1 MSNEVQ
7 NRKKNKKKDI
17 DIFKIKDIYKYDV
30 EDEIKTKLNKIID
43 KHKEDNN
50 KKTLSEIIKEN
61 NELTKNEKLE
71 LKNI

>member
-30 EDEIKTKLNKIID
+30 EDEKITKLNKIID
-43 KHKEDNN
+43 KLEEDNN